1 MKILVISN
9 DEREQTVIG
18 QVLQQNSHQIFL
30 AGNSEDAMQHFQENG
45 IRFVIADRNST
56 DIDDQQFIQ
65 RVRETQ
71 PPYYVY
77 ILLIASKI
85 NETDVA
91 APHGGNG
98 ADDYLHKPVTPLAL
112 KTRLQLG
119 ERMLTLG
126 DGLLNAKSALEK
138 TAIFDP
144 LTKTLNETAFVSISR
159 GELER
164 ARRGQTPISLIALD
178 IKNFA
183 SIKAHHGDEIAQDA
197 LILLAQ
203 VIREKSRMYDGVG
216 RSGERMFLIPLP
228 GVIGQDAEKI
238 TNRILNGIK
247 GMELTLADGT
257 TLDLHVGAGLICL
270 QRVTVSTEVETLIN
284 QAREAAL
291 RAEHEGE
298 NQIQA
303 LFS

>member
-9 DEREQTVIG
+9 DEREQIVIG
-18 QVLQQNSHQIFL
+18 QVLQQNSHQMIL
-30 AGNSEDAMQHFQENG
+30 AGNSDEAMQQLQEDG

-56 DIDDQQFIQ
+56 DIDDKQFIK
-65 RVRETQ
+65 RVRDAQ
-71 PPYYVY
+71 PPYYIY

-85 NETDVA
+85 SENDVTT
-91 APHGGNG
+91 PHSGNG
-98 ADDYLHKPVTPLAL
+98 ADDYLHKPATPLAL

-144 LTKTLNETAFVSISR
+144 ITKTLNETAFISISR

-164 ARRGQTPISLIALD
+164 ARRGQTPISLVALD

-183 SIKAHHGDEIAQDA
+183 SIKANHGDEIAQEA
-197 LILLAQ
+197 LILLAD

-216 RSGERMFLIPLP
+216 RLGERMFLIPLP

-247 GMELTLADGT
+247 GLELALADGT
-257 TLDLHVGAGLICL
+257 DLHVQVGAGLIFI
-270 QRVTVSTEVETLIN
+270 QRVTVSTEVETLIS

-303 LFS
+303 IFS